1 MVSPLDG
8 LLVVDATSG
17 VAGQFAGRLLARYGA
32 RVVLVEPPGGTPTRR
47 MPPLR
52 ERAGDGTLSFLFW
65 NLNEGKQSA
74 VADLT
79 RAADRAAF
87 DDLCRRADVILHD
100 RAAPLPPACRRRL
113 SRARSATSRRPG
125 RTPPGRAPR

>member
-17 VAGQFAGRLLARYGA
+17 VAGQYAGRLLARYGA
-32 RVVLVEPPGGTPTRR
+32 QVVLVEPPGGTPTRR

-52 ERAGDGTLSFLFW
+52 ERPDGGPLSFLFW

-74 VADLT
+74 VADLAQ
-79 RAADRAAF
+79 AADR
-87 DDLCRRADVILHD
+87 
-100 RAAPLPPACRRRL
+100 
-113 SRARSATSRRPG
+113 
-125 RTPPGRAPR
+125 